1 MSQYTNPLIS
11 FSQDCNKCVFKFYDK
26 ESLKC
31 FLQYTKNKSN
41 YSLKKNKTIIVNE
54 FTHKE
59 LDELQNWKKKYNK
72 D

>member
-1 MSQYTNPLIS
+1 M
-11 FSQDCNKCVFKFYDK
+11 
-26 ESLKC
+26 

-41 YSLKKNKTIIVNE
+41 YCLKKNKTIIVNE